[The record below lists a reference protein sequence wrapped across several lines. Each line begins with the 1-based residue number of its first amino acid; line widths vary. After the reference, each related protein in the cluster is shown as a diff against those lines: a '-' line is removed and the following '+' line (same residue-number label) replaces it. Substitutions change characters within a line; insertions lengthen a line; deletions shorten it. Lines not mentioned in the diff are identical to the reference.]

1 MKNLFIYFILGT
13 SLAFSSFASNEV
25 SFKNLPNGSP
35 KYADPNMIDI
45 SELESETKYEGSG
58 GKNLKNYEFIFQL
71 ILLHINNHEN
81 ILKEIEKI
89 LENKSISTSNDG
101 GYLYEIVENQRHA
114 KLMSDHLSDLITIY
128 ISLGESECL
137 SQKPLLASK
146 IHSLAGSLMIRHLFI
161 NARMEFFKVE
171 SKRDPVINIV
181 NKFDK
186 QLPSTILRLEKLI
199 KSIKL
204 KSDSG
209 NQEDESKSVEPKP
222 SLKTP

>member
-1 MKNLFIYFILGT
+1 MKNIFIYFILGT
-13 SLAFSSFASNEV
+13 SLTFSSFASNEV

-35 KYADPNMIDI
+35 QYADTNMIDI

-58 GKNLKNYEFIFQL
+58 GKNLKNYELIFQL
-71 ILLHINNHEN
+71 VLLHINNHKN
-81 ILKEIEKI
+81 ILKEIQQI
-89 LENKSISTSNDG
+89 LENKSIASSNDG
-101 GYLYEIVENQRHA
+101 GYLMEIWENQSRA
-114 KLMSDHLSDLITIY
+114 ELQSDHLSDLISIY
-128 ISLGESECL
+128 ISLGESNCL

-146 IHSLAGSLMIRHLFI
+146 IRNIAVSLIIQNISI
-161 NARMEFFKVE
+161 NARMEFFKLE

-209 NQEDESKSVEPKP
+209 KQEDESKSVEPQP
-222 SLKTP
+222 PLKNP

>member
-1 MKNLFIYFILGT
+1 MKNTYINILLAA

-35 KYADPNMIDI
+35 KYADQNMIDI
-45 SELESETKYEGSG
+45 SELESETQYEGSG

-81 ILKEIEKI
+81 TLTEIEKI
-89 LENKSISTSNDG
+89 LENKSIASSNDG
-101 GYLYEIVENQRHA
+101 GFLYEIVENQTHA
-114 KLMSDHLSDLITIY
+114 KLMSDHLSDLISIY
-128 ISLGESECL
+128 ISLGQTGCL

-146 IHSLAGSLMIRHLFI
+146 IRNVAVSLMIRHLFI

-171 SKRDPVINIV
+171 AKRDPVINIV

-204 KSDSG
+204 KSESG
-209 NQEDESKSVEPKP
+209 KQEDESKSVESKP
-222 SLKTP
+222 SLKSP